1 MLVLFIF
8 NNKDLSEQEMRPHS
22 SAGRE
27 ICGATISTVIFIM
40 FKHCTL
46 LVQLNLKS
54 VLWFT

>member
-27 ICGATISTVIFIM
+27 ICGATISSHLYYV
-40 FKHCTL
+40 
-46 LVQLNLKS
+46 
-54 VLWFT
+54 